1 LGFKEQNPTT
11 FIMTTHP
18 LIVRLTLRQ
27 AQGAAASC
35 MLGLSNHHNE
45 VPS

>member
-1 LGFKEQNPTT
+1 LDFKEQNPTT

-27 AQGAAASC
+27 AQGVAPC
-35 MLGLSNHHNE
+35 MVGLSNHHDE
-45 VPS
+45 VPSW